1 MSALNAFIA
10 RTIKGY
16 LVIAGAITSLSVLFA
31 VDINLF
37 TPMFGGLVDYTPASV
52 PALRHWGF
60 MVFGIGVLMIAAAF
74 RPSLR
79 FETMLFCT
87 LEKGF
92 ITYLFLSNLGQPWIE
107 GYLVATV
114 VDATIA
120 AYGILY
126 FVSDQGRPA
135 RWAQVSDDR
144 SAAQR
149 ATTR

>member
-31 VDINLF
+31 IDINLF

-60 MVFGIGVLMIAAAF
+60 MIFGIGALMIAAAF
-74 RPSLR
+74 RPWLR

-87 LEKGF
+87 LEKAF
-92 ITYLFLSNLGQPWIE
+92 ITYLFFSNLGQPWIK
-107 GYLVATV
+107 GYLGATV

-135 RWAQVSDDR
+135 RWV
-144 SAAQR
+144 R
-149 ATTR
+149 AKDNRFSSNTEN